1 MRHAASSVAG
11 TMGPTRNIAKRQTK
25 LCSYWMHQ
33 LQMVLVL
40 GTSATNVA
48 KRQKYLLSYWM
59 RQLKVVLIQGA
70 IFN

>member
-1 MRHAASSVAG
+1 
-11 TMGPTRNIAKRQTK
+11 
-25 LCSYWMHQ
+25 MHQ